1 MQQGIVQL
9 ALLMHSNMLHHSH
22 PFITPSDLQIV
33 YRVAALANP
42 IVLCSNIESL
52 TVRVLM
58 MLSCTFLQPLMYS
71 CYLHVLQVLKVHT
84 SICFFLGVTEAIDP
98 NTCAGCGGGYE
109 DSTATEWAG
118 CDMCER
124 WWHWRCAGMKRMPS
138 IRATWHCPKC
148 SSAQQL

>member
-1 MQQGIVQL
+1 
-9 ALLMHSNMLHHSH
+9 
-22 PFITPSDLQIV
+22 
-33 YRVAALANP
+33 
-42 IVLCSNIESL
+42 
-52 TVRVLM
+52 
-58 MLSCTFLQPLMYS
+58 MYS

-124 WWHWRCAGMKRMPS
+124 WWHWRCWDEAYTQHQSNM
-138 IRATWHCPKC
+138 
-148 SSAQQL
+148 AQPEVQ